1 MIKKRRTIFTGNSA
15 KVADRYG
22 EIHEGKGINSR
33 IIIEDIIEIE
43 EEKIPFLE
51 GAKFLKLYDVA
62 VPELV
67 KRLTPVEVTFVL
79 LILPLVSYED
89 CIIRRGNSRQ
99 FDVANEREI
108 AELIN
113 MEYSKTRRLIKSL
126 IDKGVMGKHETGTI
140 TNKYYGKR
148 NRVYTVNPYIFFRG
162 SEVYRT
168 VVDFYSKSGWKELFD
183 KC

>member
-1 MIKKRRTIFTGNSA
+1 M
-15 KVADRYG
+15 
-22 EIHEGKGINSR
+22 
-33 IIIEDIIEIE
+33 
-43 EEKIPFLE
+43 
-51 GAKFLKLYDVA
+51 KLYDVA

-99 FDVANEREI
+99 FDIANEREI

-140 TNKYYGKR
+140 TSAVSR
-148 NRVYTVNPYIFFRG
+148 P
-162 SEVYRT
+162 SAYR
-168 VVDFYSKSGWKELFD
+168 SLSSGQPGWR
-183 KC
+183 CASSASG